1 MAIIDK
7 EGITKINQHA
17 NLTVQIKYVHSS
29 FILDSYPNNA
39 FVNLINL
46 IVEKA
51 PEFINRPR
59 HGWVKNIRLIRK
71 IFSRADSPESVK
83 NKLLKVIS
91 SFIVV
96 FISSSRWYN
105 TLFKFCGLI
114 KYLRYFSLN
123 DFSKNAKVEFPI
135 KRLNILDQMLSLL
148 TRTGIPF
155 HIPYEFNSNGIKS
168 GNGILFCT
176 SHLPLIKVCIK
187 AMIENNF
194 AVDAII
200 AKYPTKSQMV
210 SIWGMGKGVPALT
223 SDNNV
228 LLKVKSLL
236 LENAR
241 IALMIDD
248 VGKSFYSP
256 NSMKICQLTG
266 SRVIF
271 CFAKLNKNGTIHTW
285 LENAPFPYC
294 KTDLE
299 IQENISY
306 LKSKTD
312 QIFRA
317 YTI

>member
-1 MAIIDK
+1 MKKIV
-7 EGITKINQHA
+7 EKINQHA
-17 NLTVQIKYVHSS
+17 NLTVQIQYLHSR
-29 FILDSYPNNA
+29 FMLNNYPNKA
-39 FVNLINL
+39 FVNSINL
-46 IVEKA
+46 IAEKS
-51 PEFINRPR
+51 PEFINIPR
-59 HGWVKNIRLIRK
+59 HGGVNNIRLIRK

-83 NKLLKVIS
+83 NKFLKVVC
-91 SFIVV
+91 SFIIV
-96 FISSSRWYN
+96 FVRPSGWYN
-105 TLFKFCGLI
+105 ALFKFCVLI
-114 KYLRYFSLN
+114 KYLRYFSLKN
-123 DFSKNAKVEFPI
+123 LSNNAKVEFPI
-135 KRLNILDQMLSLL
+135 KRVNILNQMLSLL

-155 HIPYEFNSNGIKS
+155 HIPYEFNSTDIKS
-168 GNGILFCT
+168 EKGVMYCS
-176 SHLPLIKVCIK
+176 SHIPLIKVAIR

-194 AVDAII
+194 PIDAII
-200 AKYPTKSQMV
+200 AKYPTKNQMV
-210 SIWGMGKGVPALT
+210 SIWGMEKGVPALT

-236 LENAR
+236 LKNAR

-266 SRVIF
+266 SKVLF

-285 LENAPFPYC
+285 LENPPFPYC

-312 QIFRA
+312 QIFRE